1 MAKKRFCPPPTEYKL
16 WDQKCYNHKL
26 LLISNYII
34 CIQFLKTLTWT
45 FKGALI
51 MFLSVLKETLLDQ
64 GPGPFRVLALTW
76 NWYSVLSSKSVKIAF
91 RSVVVLVNLSSG
103 TRLFHKWMSYIV
115 IWKLDEGVKNK
126 NHLYTKIHD
135 MESTFSF
142 WNCCVLCKYPKLLRN
157 FPIHIW
163 AYFLK
168 S

>member
-1 MAKKRFCPPPTEYKL
+1 MDKKRFFPPPTEYC
-16 WDQKCYNHKL
+16 DQKCYNLKL
-26 LLISNYII
+26 LLICNYII

-115 IWKLDEGVKNK
+115 IWKLDEEVENK
-126 NHLYTKIHD
+126 NHLGIYENPRYGMDNFILKL
-135 MESTFSF
+135 
-142 WNCCVLCKYPKLLRN
+142 LCRYPKLLRN
-157 FPIHIW
+157 FPIHRW
-163 AYFLK
+163 TYSLK